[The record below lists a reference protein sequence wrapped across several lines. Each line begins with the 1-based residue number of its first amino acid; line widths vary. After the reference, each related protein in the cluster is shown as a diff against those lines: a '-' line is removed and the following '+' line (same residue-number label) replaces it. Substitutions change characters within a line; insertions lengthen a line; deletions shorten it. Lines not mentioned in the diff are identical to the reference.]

1 MLVLGRWCLVG
12 GVANANISTG
22 FSRNG
27 IFGMDFLVVGSYR
40 KKRVPDVEC
49 ISRTS
54 LRNVKEYRTCIT
66 ATILLRSNCGHGV

>member
-1 MLVLGRWCLVG
+1 MRVGVGEVVPVG

-54 LRNVKEYRTCIT
+54 LRNVKEYRVYHCYYSL
-66 ATILLRSNCGHGV
+66 A